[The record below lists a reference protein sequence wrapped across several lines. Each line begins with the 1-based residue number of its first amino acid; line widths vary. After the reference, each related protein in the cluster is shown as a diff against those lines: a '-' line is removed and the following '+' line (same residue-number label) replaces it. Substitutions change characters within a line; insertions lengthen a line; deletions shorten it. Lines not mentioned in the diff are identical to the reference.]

1 MKKLVIGILAHV
13 DAGKTTLSEAMLFS
27 AGAISRLGRVDHG
40 DSFLDNNTLERKRGI
55 TIFSKQALLDLG
67 DTKLMLLDTP
77 GHVDFSAEM
86 ERTLS
91 VLDAAVLVIS
101 GTDGVQGHTETLAGL
116 LKRYEIP
123 TFVFVNKMDLPG
135 ADRNVLMAQL
145 KKKISA
151 ACIPFGI
158 ENEDFYENL
167 AMCDEELF
175 ERYLEGLHAEDD
187 DVSTLLCE
195 RRLFPVFFGS
205 ALKNQGVEELL
216 AAIDRYL
223 PMRDYDEDF
232 GAKVFK
238 ISYDEKGTRLTFM
251 KITGG
256 SLRVK
261 SILLHRNFAELP
273 EEKADQLRIYS
284 GNKFR
289 LTEEAFA
296 GEIVAAIG
304 LKFTY
309 AGECFGTE
317 PEGGAPALVS
327 FFTYRVIYH
336 APLDTP
342 AVLKAL
348 RILEEE
354 DPSLHV
360 HWQGETGQSGELHI
374 QLMGEVQLEIL
385 KSIIKD
391 RFNMDLEFETG
402 NIVYKETIKSTVIG
416 VGHYEPLRHYGEV
429 HLLMEPVPAGSGIA
443 ISSAL
448 STDELELPYQK
459 QILNSLEQT
468 VHLGVLT
475 GAPLTDVKLTLV
487 AGRAHL
493 KHTVGGDL
501 REASWRAVRNGL
513 MYAESVLLEPYYSF
527 RLELPMELVGRAIN
541 DLQRLSAHVSGPEIE
556 GETAVLGGQAPVAT
570 LHGYQKEVVAY
581 TSGRGRL
588 SLSYAGYAPCH
599 NSGEVLAG
607 NVYDPAADLLHAPG
621 SVFCAHGAGFAVP
634 WYEVQHYAHVR
645 AAGYEHLYHDG
656 GAQGQE
662 AQEGRKPSADARYD
676 PEELDEI
683 FRKTYGVSKREKYR
697 FQKKAKEITAPEN
710 PPLKEYSPR
719 PAAKPGEELLIV
731 DGFNVIFD
739 WKELREL
746 MEINLDAAI
755 SSLVDIMMNYY
766 GFTKR
771 RILVVFDAYKVKGR
785 KATKFIKDE
794 PIQVVFTGA
803 GETADMYIEKF
814 AHERGRDYRVTV
826 ATSDGLEQLH
836 VLSQGA
842 VRMSAGELYEE
853 VQRVMRQIREHIN

>member
-27 AGAISRLGRVDHG
+27 AGAISRLGRVDYG

-67 DTKLMLLDTP
+67 DTKIMLLDTP

-116 LKRYEIP
+116 LKRYDIP

-151 ACIPFGI
+151 SCIPFGV
-158 ENEDFYENL
+158 ENEEFYENL
-167 AMCDEELF
+167 AMCDDALLEQ
-175 ERYLEGLHAEDD
+175 YLAGTHAEDAE
-187 DVSTLLCE
+187 VSALLCE

-205 ALKNQGVEELL
+205 ALKNQGVQELL
-216 AAIDRYL
+216 YAIDRYL
-223 PMRDYDEDF
+223 PMRAYDGVF

-261 SILLHRNFAELP
+261 ALVEHHALSDISAE
-273 EEKADQLRIYS
+273 KVDQLRIYS
-284 GNKFR
+284 GNKFQ
-289 LTEEAFA
+289 LTDEGFA
-296 GEIVAAIG
+296 GDIVAVTG
-304 LKFTY
+304 LFHTY
-309 AGECFGTE
+309 AGESLGAETEGT
-317 PEGGAPALVS
+317 APALVPV
-327 FFTYRVIYH
+327 FTYRVVYGASLD
-336 APLDTP
+336 APT
-342 AVLKAL
+342 VLKVL

-360 HWQGETGQSGELHI
+360 YWQEQIREIHI
-374 QLMGEVQLEIL
+374 QLMGEIQLEIL
-385 KSIIKD
+385 KSIVRD
-391 RFNMDLEFETG
+391 RFDMALDFETG

-429 HLLMEPVPAGSGIA
+429 HLLLEPAPAGSGIT
-443 ISSAL
+443 ISSDL

-459 QILNSLEQT
+459 QILNSLEEK

-475 GAPLTDVKLTLV
+475 GAPVTDIKITLV

-493 KHTVGGDL
+493 KHTEGGDL
-501 REASWRAVRNGL
+501 REAAWRAVRNGL
-513 MYAESVLLEPYYSF
+513 MYADNVLLEPYYSF
-527 RLELPMELVGRAIN
+527 RLELPMELVGRAMN
-541 DLQRLSAHVSGPEIE
+541 DLQRLFAHVTGPEIE
-556 GETAVLGGQAPVAT
+556 GETAVLTGQAPVAT
-570 LHGYQKEVVAY
+570 LHDYQKEVLIY
-581 TSGRGRL
+581 TSGRGKM
-588 SLSYAGYAPCH
+588 SLQFAGYAPCH
-599 NSGEVLAG
+599 NSEEVLSG
-607 NVYDPAADLLHAPG
+607 CCYEPEADVLNSPD
-621 SVFCAHGAGFAVP
+621 SVFCAHGAGFTVP
-634 WYEVQHYAHVR
+634 WYDVQHFAHVR
-645 AAGYEHLYHDG
+645 AAGYGHLYRDG
-656 GAQGQE
+656 EEQE
-662 AQEGRKPSADARYD
+662 ICEVQKSSVKNAYD

-683 FRKTYGVSKREKYR
+683 FRRTYGVSKREKYR
-697 FQKKAKEITAPEN
+697 FQIKAKEITAPKN
-710 PPLKEYSPR
+710 PAVKEYTPR
-719 PAAKPGEELLIV
+719 PAAKPREELLIV
-731 DGFNVIFD
+731 DGFNIIFA

-746 MEINLDAAI
+746 MEINLDAAV
-755 SSLVDIMMNYY
+755 SSLVDTMMNYY

-771 RILVVFDAYKVKGR
+771 KILVVFDAYKVKGR
-785 KATKFIKDE
+785 TATRFVKDE

-814 AHERGRDYRVTV
+814 AHEKGRDYRVTV

-836 VLSQGA
+836 ILSQGA
-842 VRMSAGELYEE
+842 VRMSARELHEE
-853 VQRVMRQIREHIN
+853 VQRVMQQIREHIH